1 MWTILNKTAIL
12 SQFSYFFVDDLGWF
26 VDKLTLTWLLSIY
39 EDLNTQKHTQKTYKK
54 IQSTRI

>member
-1 MWTILNKTAIL
+1 MWTILNKIAIL
-12 SQFSYFFVDDLGWF
+12 SQFSYFFVDDLSWF